1 MQNAKLVLYADDINI
16 LVADKEIKA
25 LELKTALVIKQ
36 LETWLSKN
44 KLVLNTTKTCAMLFH
59 SSQRKFVDK
68 PNTIYNNTVI
78 SYNPNVRFLGITLT

>member
-1 MQNAKLVLYADDINI
+1 VQNAKLVLYADDINI